1 MQDATGEAAIRV
13 EYGAGFRRLILNRP
27 DKLNALNRPM
37 LAALIAALDEAGAD
51 PACRAVIL
59 TGAGRGFCAGQE
71 LGPEVMPG
79 AAGPADLGQLADRHH
94 HAVVRRIRALPKPVI
109 AAVNGVAAG
118 AGASFA
124 LACDIVL
131 AGHSARFVQ
140 AFARIGLVPDSGA
153 SFFLPRLI
161 GDARARAAIL
171 LGEPVGAADALAWG
185 MIWKMVEDDA
195 LHAEA
200 EALAVRLA
208 GQAGAALAASK
219 RLLNQ
224 ASGDLDGQLDRERD
238 AQRLAGQG
246 AEFAEGVR
254 AFTERRPPRFP
265 GSIGGD

>member
-1 MQDATGEAAIRV
+1 MDDGIRI
-13 EYGAGFRRLILNRP
+13 EQGAGYHRLILNRP

-37 LAALIAALDEAGAD
+37 LQALIAALDRAGAD

-79 AAGPADLGQLADRHH
+79 ADGPADLGALADRHH

-131 AGHSARFVQ
+131 AASSARFVQ

-171 LGEPVGAADALAWG
+171 LGEAVSAEEAAAWG

-195 LHAEA
+195 LPAAA

-208 GQAGAALAASK
+208 EQAGAALAASK

-224 ASGDLDGQLDRERD
+224 AGDDLDTQLDRERD

-246 AEFAEGVR
+246 AEFAEGLR
-254 AFTERRPPRFP
+254 AFAERRPPRFP
-265 GSIGGD
+265 AQVERC